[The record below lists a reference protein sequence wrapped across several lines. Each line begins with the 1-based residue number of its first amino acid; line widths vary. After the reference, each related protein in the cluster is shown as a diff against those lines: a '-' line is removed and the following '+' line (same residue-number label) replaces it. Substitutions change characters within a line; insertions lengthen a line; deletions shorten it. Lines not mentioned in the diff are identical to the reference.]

1 VIVMA
6 SINIGRDNADGSFRY
21 KMPPLQTKIEG
32 RGNGIKTVIV
42 NMIDIAKALHIDPN
56 YPTKYFGIEL
66 GAQSKYTEKTER
78 AVVNGAHTAPDLA
91 KLLDKFI
98 QTFVLCP
105 TCKLPEVKMNIG
117 KSSIKMDCSACGYN
131 GVLKTQHRLA
141 SYIVK
146 NAGEVASKG
155 KKKDRK
161 KGKGKDDDEDAEDDN
176 IEPAA
181 AVEQEDDDKDKKKK
195 KDKKDKE
202 KGGKKKDN
210 NNSGSDGEID
220 DSPANGTSAVKES
233 SIKTSKSE
241 EDVWYTD
248 TSKEA
253 QKARADAEFAEMKA
267 NAARKDIDDIMNS
280 AKARNE
286 SADTPQLTLKIFLA
300 QDRAPHD
307 IVAEIKRVKLAH
319 NLNDAKIITHFLEA
333 LYDSN
338 MTGKQYT
345 QKLIKYSKVL
355 VLLAADHTGAIQ
367 LVNCIE
373 SLVGEV
379 EPKLIQFTPH
389 ILQCLYEEEVLD
401 EETILSWADSPPE
414 SSWLVKKDI
423 AQQVRAKAKP
433 FIQWLKTADDGDD

>member
-1 VIVMA
+1 MA
-6 SINIGRDNADGSFRY
+6 AINIGRDNADGSFRY

-42 NMIDIAKALHIDPN
+42 NMIDVAKALHIDPN

-161 KGKGKDDDEDAEDDN
+161 KGKGGKDEEDDAEDDN
-176 IEPAA
+176 N
-181 AVEQEDDDKDKKKK
+181 EQVANEEEDDDKNKKKEK
-195 KDKKDKE
+195 KE
-202 KGGKKKDN
+202 KGKKKDN
-210 NNSGSDGEID
+210 NNNNSGSEGDAD
-220 DSPANGTSAVKES
+220 DSSLVNGAVKETS
-233 SIKTSKSE
+233 KASKSE

-253 QKARADAEFAEMKA
+253 QKARAEAEFAEMKA
-267 NAARKDIDDIMNS
+267 NASRKDIDDIMNS
-280 AKARNE
+280 VKARNE
-286 SADTPQLTLKIFLA
+286 SADTAQVTFKIYLA

-319 NLNDAKIITHFLEA
+319 NANDAKIITHFLEA
-333 LYDSN
+333 LYDNN

-345 QKLIKYSKVL
+345 QKLAKYAKVL
-355 VLLAADHTGAIQ
+355 VLLAADRTGAVQ

-379 EPKLIQFTPH
+379 EPKLMQFTPH
-389 ILQCLYEEEVLD
+389 ILQCLYEAEVLD

-423 AQQVRAKAKP
+423 AQQVRNKAKP
-433 FIQWLKTADDGDD
+433 FIQWLKTAEDDD